1 MDLVAKEL
9 GVEQKIVDTP
19 FETIKTGADLNA
31 GKCDV
36 AAAGMTITDERK
48 QSLDFSVPYFDAT
61 QALLAKKG
69 SGITSLDSAKGKKVG
84 SQSATTGEDYVKA
97 AKIDPVSF
105 ETSDAELNGLKS
117 GQVDVI
123 IQDLPVVSEWL
134 KDKANADYEVV
145 ANLDTGEQ
153 YGFAVKKDG
162 NDDLL
167 KTIDDV
173 ITAAKQDGR
182 YDDAVREVD
191 RRGSRRLTGRL
202 TARRSRLPAAPSPTS
217 AERSSMSTPS
227 ATTPAT
233 SAALPPTAPT
243 SRLTRRQRRRLSLG
257 VQYALFVAVVAALA
271 ALADWSSLR
280 ANFARGDLAREMFPD
295 VLTVALKNTV
305 VYTLTGFGAGLLLGV
320 VLALMR
326 LSSVPPYR
334 WLAMAYIEVFR
345 GLPALLIFIFVGVGV
360 PLAFPGTQIPGGTV
374 GKVAL
379 ALALVSAAYMAE
391 TVRAGISAVPKGQ
404 REAARSLGMS
414 GSRAMISVVIPQAFR
429 IIVPPLTNEL
439 VLLFKDS
446 SLVLFLGVQLG
457 ERELT
462 KFGRDLASTKA
473 NITPILVAGL
483 CYLMITVPLS
493 YLARRLEARNAKA
506 TA

>member
-1 MDLVAKEL
+1 
-9 GVEQKIVDTP
+9 
-19 FETIKTGADLNA
+19 
-31 GKCDV
+31 
-36 AAAGMTITDERK
+36 MT
-48 QSLDFSVPYFDAT
+48 
-61 QALLAKKG
+61 
-69 SGITSLDSAKGKKVG
+69 TS
-84 SQSATTGEDYVKA
+84 T
-97 AKIDPVSF
+97 
-105 ETSDAELNGLKS
+105 
-117 GQVDVI
+117 
-123 IQDLPVVSEWL
+123 
-134 KDKANADYEVV
+134 
-145 ANLDTGEQ
+145 
-153 YGFAVKKDG
+153 AV
-162 NDDLL
+162 
-167 KTIDDV
+167 
-173 ITAAKQDGR
+173 
-182 YDDAVREVD
+182 
-191 RRGSRRLTGRL
+191 
-202 TARRSRLPAAPSPTS
+202 PAAP
-217 AERSSMSTPS
+217 R
-227 ATTPAT
+227 
-233 SAALPPTAPT
+233 
-243 SRLTRRQRRRLSLG
+243 SRLTRRQKRRASLG
-257 VQYALFVAVVAALA
+257 VQYALFALA
-271 ALADWSSLR
+271 LVLLALLADWGSLR
-280 ANFARGDLAREMFPD
+280 QNFAQVDLAREMFPE
-295 VLTVALKNTV
+295 VLTVALRNTV
-305 VYTLTGFGAGLLLGV
+305 VYTLTGFAAGLLLGI

-391 TVRAGISAVPKGQ
+391 TVRAGIQAVPKGQ

-414 GSRAMISVVIPQAFR
+414 SSRAMISIVIPQAFR

-483 CYLMITVPLS
+483 CYLVITVPLS
-493 YLARRLEARNAKA
+493 YLARRLESRNAKA